1 MNEKAVPDRPVLQ
14 IQDLSVSYTT
24 AGIEIPVLRNIV
36 LEIDQSQ
43 IYGLVGESGSGKTT
57 LGAAV
62 MRYLPKEGQVTGGR
76 VQLGSVDLLSLPKKE
91 LREIWG
97 RDLGL
102 VPQDPD
108 SSLNPSLPIGEQLSE
123 VFQDLPPKEASVR
136 AVQWLKRVQI
146 PDPEIF
152 MGKYPHELSGGQKQ
166 RVLIAMAFSTQPQLL
181 ILDEPTTSLD
191 VTTQAVIL
199 ELLRDLI
206 REQGTSVLYITHNL
220 GLIADLADR
229 VAVLYGGELVEDGP
243 TDRVQE
249 QFLHPYTRGLLRS
262 LPEVGRHKNRD
273 PLSGIPGQVPSAL
286 DLPVGCIFAARC
298 PFKVDLCEQERP
310 ALEQI
315 SPTHRVRCHRWR
327 EIQAGELTQLVKQS
341 HPVLEP
347 AAEQAPVLQVEDLAV
362 SYPVRDGTFNSLLG
376 GRKKLTAVA
385 GVDLEVHH
393 QQTLGI
399 VGESGSGKTSLA
411 LAVMGLAKAEGG
423 QIKLLGLKLPPGLE
437 GRDRALLSKLQMVFQ
452 NLEEAF
458 SPYQTVEEILQR
470 PLVNLLGLSGK
481 AARTRAGELLE
492 MVGLPPEFLE
502 RFSDQLSGGEKQ
514 RVKIARGFAANPDL
528 LIADEPVSALD
539 VSIQANILNLLSDL
553 QRENQTAAVLI
564 SHDIGV
570 VSYLADRV
578 AVMYL
583 GQIMQLS
590 DVEDIFQPPY
600 HPYTEALFSAIP
612 GVQSGSPT
620 GAVCLEGGPASPM
633 DRPGGCPFHTRCPR
647 SLGILCQQEEPPW
660 QKTKEG
666 KEIYC
671 HIPLEKLAQDQE
683 PILERSPGEDA

>member
-1 MNEKAVPDRPVLQ
+1 MNEMTFPDRSVLQ
-14 IQDLSVSYTT
+14 IQDLSVSYTS
-24 AGIEIPVLRNIV
+24 AGIELPVLRNID
-36 LEIDQSQ
+36 LEIGQSQ

-62 MRYLPKEGQVTGGR
+62 MRYLPKEGQVRGGR
-76 VQLGSVDLLSLPKKE
+76 VQFGSLDLLSLPKKE

-97 RDLGL
+97 KSLSL

-108 SSLNPSLPIGEQLSE
+108 SSLNPSLRIGEQLSE
-123 VFQDLPPKEASVR
+123 VFQDLHQKEAAAR
-136 AVQWLKRVQI
+136 AIQWLKQVHL
-146 PDPEIF
+146 PDPELL
-152 MGKYPHELSGGQKQ
+152 MRKYPHELSGGQKQ
-166 RVLIAMAFSTQPQLL
+166 RVLIAMAFSNQPQLL

-206 REQGTSVLYITHNL
+206 REQATSVLYITHNL
-220 GLIADLADR
+220 GLIADLTDR

-243 TDRVQE
+243 TDLVQD

-262 LPEVGRHKNRD
+262 LPSLGRHKNQD
-273 PLSGIPGQVPSAL
+273 QLSGIPGQVPSAL
-286 DLPVGCIFAARC
+286 DLPGGCIFAARC

-310 ALEQI
+310 ALEEI

-327 EIQAGELTQLVKQS
+327 EIQAGELLYPVKIGHS
-341 HPVLEP
+341 VPEP
-347 AAEQAPVLQVEDLAV
+347 AAEQTPVLQVEDLAV
-362 SYPVRDGTFNSLLG
+362 SYLVRGGAFSSLLG
-376 GRKKLTAVA
+376 SSKKLNAVA
-385 GVDLEVHH
+385 GVDLEVRP

-399 VGESGSGKTSLA
+399 VGESGSGKSSLA
-411 LAVMGLAKAEGG
+411 LAVMGLAKAEEG
-423 QIKLLGLKLPPGLE
+423 QIKLLGINLPVGVGE
-437 GRDRALLSKLQMVFQ
+437 RDTQLLQKLQMVFQ

-458 SPYQTVEEILQR
+458 SPYRTVEEILQR

-481 AARTRAGELLE
+481 SARTRAGELLE
-492 MVGLPPEFLE
+492 MVGLPPDYLG
-502 RFSDQLSGGEKQ
+502 RYPDQLSGGEKQ

-539 VSIQANILNLLSDL
+539 VSIQAKILNLLSDL
-553 QRENQTAAVLI
+553 QRENQTAAILI

-590 DVEDIFQPPY
+590 EVGDIFQPPY

-612 GVQSGSPT
+612 GVRLGSQT
-620 GAVCLEGGPASPM
+620 GAVRLEGDPASPM
-633 DRPGGCPFHTRCPR
+633 DRPSGCPFHTRCPR
-647 SLGILCQQEEPPW
+647 SLGDLCQQEEPPW
-660 QKTKEG
+660 QKTEDG
-666 KEIYC
+666 KQIYC
-671 HIPLEKLAQDQE
+671 HIPLNELEQEQE
-683 PILERSPGEDA
+683 PILDRSPREDA